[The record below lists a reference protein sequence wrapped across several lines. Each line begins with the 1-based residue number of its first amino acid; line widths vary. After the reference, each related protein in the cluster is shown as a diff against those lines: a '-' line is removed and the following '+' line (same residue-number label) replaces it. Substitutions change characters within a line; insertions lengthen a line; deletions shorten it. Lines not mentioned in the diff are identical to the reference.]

1 MLVERRS
8 EILLAST
15 GLAVWAIGL
24 THWDVAQQMI
34 AYSLLCVLIFAS
46 QFIWWSVR
54 PLTNVQTAVVLPR
67 ALGLSGQMLVVL
79 VLVVQASVITEV
91 PTLNHIGAGAL
102 GVLALL
108 LVWLG
113 YTQHRT
119 SVRHWCN
126 YGAGLLVA
134 LVALWELIAFG
145 QTKLDLLLLA
155 PASYLSVVAPF
166 LMRDKALKDVEHI
179 GQLVAG
185 IGAAL
190 LLVPTGILSIIGN
203 QQDDLLST
211 LLLLGEALSLF
222 FLGIATRVRF
232 FILGGASLVIVGTV
246 RALFLPP
253 SFIPIWIVLVIS
265 GGALLVGAT
274 ILTLRSREERT
285 TKAE

>member
-1 MLVERRS
+1 
-8 EILLAST
+8 
-15 GLAVWAIGL
+15 
-24 THWDVAQQMI
+24 
-34 AYSLLCVLIFAS
+34 
-46 QFIWWSVR
+46 
-54 PLTNVQTAVVLPR
+54 
-67 ALGLSGQMLVVL
+67 VL
-79 VLVVQASVITEV
+79 VLVVQASVITGV
-91 PTLNHIGAGAL
+91 PTLHHIGAGAF

-134 LVALWELIAFG
+134 LVVAWELIAFG

-155 PASYLSVVAPF
+155 PASYLSVIAPF
-166 LMRDKALKDVEHI
+166 LMRDKALKEGERI
-179 GQLVAG
+179 GQFVAG

-203 QQDDLLST
+203 QQDNLLST